1 MSENLQPDLIAA
13 INALVEM
20 RLEMIRAENFEDAK
34 RIAKDLSTKGIAL
47 TDGLDAETGERMTT
61 WTMKG

>member
-1 MSENLQPDLIAA
+1 MSENLQAELVAA
-13 INALVEM
+13 IDALVAM

-34 RIAKDLSTKGIAL
+34 RIARDLSDKGIAL
-47 TDGLDAETGERMTT
+47 TDGLTVGSGERVTT